1 MVKIGI
7 SAALAAALLAVAPAT
22 QAQDLGDIVKGI
34 ARATL
39 EQQEAQQEQAYWNA
53 MVQQNTASSYRNY
66 LDRYPRGSYVNSA
79 RQRLNAIQE
88 GTNLQQQ
95 NNSGTR
101 PVGGN
106 ANAGSS
112 AANSEASLSRS
123 DRIAIQARL
132 SDRGYYRGGLDGAFG
147 QGTRNAIA
155 QWQSASGFSATGY
168 LTRAQAQTL
177 LSGASGQSSNQ
188 TSTGGTTGVQGELAA
203 QLSREQRTQAQR
215 DLNTLGFNAGSPD
228 GLFGSGTRNAIRGWQ
243 QSKGLS
249 QTGYLTSA
257 TVRTLHEDAVGRG
270 SSSSNSA
277 SDPAADEERLLGLG
291 RSERVEVQKKLV
303 ALGYDTQET
312 AGTFGYGTR
321 QAMKKWQGDN
331 GFRATGYLD
340 ADQYRQIRSQRR

>member
-39 EQQEAQQEQAYWNA
+39 EQQQAQQEQAYWNA
-53 MVQQNTASSYRNY
+53 MVQQNSASSYRNY
-66 LDRYPRGSYVNSA
+66 LERYPRGSYVNSA

-88 GTNLQQQ
+88 GSNLR
-95 NNSGTR
+95 NETR
-101 PVGGN
+101 DSFKPVGGN
-106 ANAGSS
+106 NRGGSS
-112 AANSEASLSRS
+112 SASAEASLSRS

-155 QWQSASGFSATGY
+155 QWQSASGFSASGY
-168 LTRAQAQTL
+168 LTRSQAQTL
-177 LSGASGQSSNQ
+177 LAGGGGQSSNQ
-188 TSTGGTTGVQGELAA
+188 GSTGSSSGVQGELAA

-257 TVRTLHEDAVGRG
+257 TAQTLRQDASGRG
-270 SSSSNSA
+270 TSSDSSSN
-277 SDPAADEERLLGLG
+277 AALDEERLLGLG

-303 ALGYDTQET
+303 ALGYETQET
-312 AGTFGYGTR
+312 AGSFGYGTR
-321 QAMKKWQGDN
+321 QALKKWQGDN
-331 GFRATGYLD
+331 GIRATGYLD
-340 ADQYRQIRSQRR
+340 ADQYRQLRNQRR